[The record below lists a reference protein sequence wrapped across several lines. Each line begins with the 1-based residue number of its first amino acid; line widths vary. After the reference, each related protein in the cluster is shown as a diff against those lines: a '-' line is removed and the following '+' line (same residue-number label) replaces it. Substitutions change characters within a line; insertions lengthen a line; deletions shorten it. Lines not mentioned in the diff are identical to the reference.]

1 MPVSG
6 PEEAMSRRTSI
17 VVVVATLLL
26 GFGAGT
32 LTAQK
37 KMPITPSAWEG
48 KSPEEAAAAILE
60 VSATLVGTG
69 SWENIH
75 MGRVYYLSGEKAKA
89 EEIFNRYSGAGAKA
103 GDLIRIAR
111 VYAQAG
117 EWDKAAP
124 LYDRVVELKPTDSD
138 WTAEAGAWFNLNGDR
153 ERAEELFTLS
163 FAKSDKGFK
172 NSLAAAG
179 SYIGVEP
186 RKR

>member
-1 MPVSG
+1 
-6 PEEAMSRRTSI
+6 MSRRVSI
-17 VVVVATLLL
+17 LVVALALSL
-26 GFGAGT
+26 GFGVGT

-37 KMPITPSAWEG
+37 KTPVTPSAWED

-60 VSATLVGTG
+60 VSATLAGTG

-75 MGRVYYLSGEKAKA
+75 MGRVFYLSGDTSRG
-89 EEIFNRYSGAGAKA
+89 EEVFNRYNGSGAKA

-124 LYDRVVELKPTDSD
+124 LYDRVAELKPDDSD
-138 WTAEAGAWFNLNGDR
+138 WMAEAGAWFNLNGDR
-153 ERAEELFTLS
+153 RRAEELFTLS
-163 FAKSDKGFK
+163 FAKSSKSLK

-179 SYIGVEP
+179 SYVGVEP
-186 RKR
+186 RTR